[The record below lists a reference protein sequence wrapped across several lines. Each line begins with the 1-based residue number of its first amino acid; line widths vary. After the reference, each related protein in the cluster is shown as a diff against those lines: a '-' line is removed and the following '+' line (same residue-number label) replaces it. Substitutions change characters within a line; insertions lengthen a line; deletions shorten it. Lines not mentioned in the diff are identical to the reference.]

1 MPKSVLSVLLVA
13 GFIIAGLVACADD
26 PMEYWQRT
34 GAPSTAYLTGAKAQT
49 LLEKDLSQCA
59 CGTDQLRNI
68 VTDDDQAEAYQQST
82 INGAAIGDPREFR
95 ACMQARGW
103 SRVDPYFAP
112 GQTEERIYH
121 YDQTPGKPL
130 CQM

>member
-1 MPKSVLSVLLVA
+1 MLKIILPLVVA
-13 GFIIAGLVACADD
+13 ATVVGLAACTDD
-26 PMEYWQRT
+26 PHEYWQRT
-34 GAPSTAYLTGAKAQT
+34 GAPSTAYLTGDQAQT

-68 VTDDDQAEAYQQST
+68 VTDDDQAETYQQST
-82 INGAAIGDPREFR
+82 INGAPNGDPREFR

-103 SRVDPYFAP
+103 QRVDPYFAP
-112 GQTEERIYH
+112 GQVDERLYH
-121 YDQTPGKPL
+121 YEQTPGKPL

>member
-1 MPKSVLSVLLVA
+1 MQKIILPALVLA
-13 GFIIAGLVACADD
+13 GLTLSLVACDD
-26 PMEYWQRT
+26 TMEYWQRT
-34 GAPSTAYLTGAKAQT
+34 GAPSTAYLTGDQAQT

-59 CGTDQLRNI
+59 CGTDQLRDI

-82 INGAAIGDPREFR
+82 INGAPAGDPREFR

-103 SRVDPYFAP
+103 QKVDPYFAP
-112 GQTEERIYH
+112 GQVDERTEH
-121 YDQTPGKPL
+121 YQATPGKPL